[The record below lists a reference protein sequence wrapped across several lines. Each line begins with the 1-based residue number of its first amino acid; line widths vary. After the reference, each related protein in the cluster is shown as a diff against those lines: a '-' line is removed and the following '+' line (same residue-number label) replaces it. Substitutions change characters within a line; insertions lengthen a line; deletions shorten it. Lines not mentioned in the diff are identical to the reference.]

1 MDINQVLQELDR
13 LFEKGALDQVEG
25 YLSGQL
31 ELAVKENDFGSI
43 LSILNELLGFARET
57 SQYDKCEIYGSQAL
71 KLVANSPYKD
81 GVYHATTLLNVANAM
96 RAAGRLTESMEHYQ
110 RAETIYES
118 QLPEGDIAFSSLYNN
133 EGLLYEEMGE
143 YEKAAEVLRKALHI
157 LSQHPGSEYQQ
168 AVSNAN
174 LANTMVMLKR
184 MEDAR
189 IYAGKALELFA
200 PLKVEDSHKGAALA
214 ALAEVEIFSGNIGKA
229 VDYYQQA
236 ENCILHHIGKNAAY
250 LRVHERLE
258 NLRTKDGRSDSGAKL
273 CRAYYQTYGAPML
286 EKKFPEYISRI
297 ATGHAGEGS
306 DCFGYDDA
314 VSRDH
319 DFGPGFSMW
328 VTKDTY
334 DEIGEALQ
342 AAYLALPDTFQGYQR
357 VNSSHAMERFGV
369 CIIEDFYERVLGG
382 GHLPQKEKDYLL
394 LEDCYLACAVNGEVY
409 RDDEGIF
416 SDIRNRLKAGYPRG
430 VKLLKTAQVTARF
443 GQNGQYNYERAAKR
457 GEWTAALLS
466 RADAVKQGMQ
476 LAYLLAGVYAPHDKW
491 MHRGLKEL
499 NAKVYSVVEKLTKCG
514 LKDVKE
520 TVELLEQLS
529 MILLDELRKKG
540 YVTMEGTFLP
550 DVSTEI
556 ARRGQFY
563 MESKEELVDAIVNL
577 EWKAFDKV
585 KNAGGR
591 AECQDDWD
599 TFQIMRK
606 SQYLTWNVD
615 MLVQYRLDF
624 EAADSVGRNLI
635 SEKYARMMESTV
647 PDEYKAIEKELP
659 VIPDEKK
666 AIMETIISIQVQW
679 MEEFASEYPGLAK
692 NARIIHS
699 SEDKPW
705 DTSYETYLRGELGT
719 YSDIMLTLYGRFIV
733 ECSQKEENLAKMI
746 MINTVK
752 MYGYNSLEEA
762 HKNQ

>member
-1 MDINQVLQELDR
+1 MDINQVLQGLDR
-13 LFEKGALDQVEG
+13 LFEEGKLDQVEG
-25 YLSGQL
+25 YLSEQL

-57 SQYDKCEIYGSQAL
+57 SQYDKCEVYGSQAL
-71 KLVANSPYKD
+71 KLVSNSPYKD
-81 GVYHATTLLNVANAM
+81 GIYHATTLLNVANAM
-96 RAAGRLTESMEHYQ
+96 RAAGRLKESMEHYQ
-110 RAETIYES
+110 RAEAIYDS
-118 QLPEGDIAFSSLYNN
+118 QLPEGDMAFASLYNN

-143 YEKAAEVLRKALHI
+143 YDRAAEVLGKALQI
-157 LSQHPGSEYQQ
+157 LSRYQGSEYQQ

-189 IYAGKALELFA
+189 EYAMKALELFA

-214 ALAEVEIFSGNIGKA
+214 ALAEVEVFSGDIEKA

-236 ENCILHHIGKNAAY
+236 ENCILQHIGKNAAY
-250 LRVHERLE
+250 FRVHERLE
-258 NLRTKDGRSDSGAKL
+258 NLRTKDRREYNGAEL
-273 CRAYYQTYGAPML
+273 CRAYYDKYGVPMIAR
-286 EKKFPEYISRI
+286 KFPEYISRI
-297 ATGHAGEGS
+297 ATGHVGEGS

-314 VSRDH
+314 VSKDH

-382 GHLPQKEKDYLL
+382 GHLPQKDKDYLL

-416 SDIRNRLKAGYPRG
+416 SNIRNRLKAGYPKG
-430 VKLLKTAQVTARF
+430 VKLLKTAQVTAQL

-466 RADAVKQGMQ
+466 RTDAVKQGMQ
-476 LAYLLAGVYAPHDKW
+476 LAYLLADVYAPHDKW
-491 MHRGLKEL
+491 MHRGLKKFNEE
-499 NAKVYSVVEKLTKCG
+499 VYSVVEKLTDCG

-520 TVELLEQLS
+520 TVNLLEQLS
-529 MILLDELRKKG
+529 MVLLNQLRKKG

-591 AECQDDWD
+591 AECQDDWE
-599 TFQIMRK
+599 TFEIMRK

-624 EAADSVGRNLI
+624 EAANSAGRNLI

-659 VIPDEKK
+659 VIPKEKK
-666 AIMETIISIQVQW
+666 AIMETVISIQVQW
-679 MEEFASEYPGLAK
+679 MEEFASEYPGLAR
-692 NARIIHS
+692 NARIIHT

-719 YSDIMLTLYGRFIV
+719 YSDVMLTLYGRFVV
-733 ECSQKEENLAKMI
+733 EISQKEENLAKMI

-752 MYGYNSLEEA
+752 MYGYDSLEIA
-762 HKNQ
+762 HKKQ